1 MTGNSSIAE
10 AVTRPGAD
18 EFAPFYAGYIARIP
32 VGTDPIRE
40 LEAQRQTLPKILSA
54 VGEAGAGFRYAPG
67 KWSIKEVIGHLTDA
81 ERIFSYRI
89 VRIARAD
96 QTPLS
101 GFDENDYVRAAGFD
115 RRTLADLIGEWEA
128 VRRSTVAFAHG
139 LEPARWDHR
148 GSASG
153 NFVSARALIYII
165 PGHVLH
171 HLEVLRTRYG
181 VGATA

>member
-10 AVTRPGAD
+10 TATRPGVD

-40 LEAQRQTLPKILSA
+40 LEAQLQTLPQNLSA

-81 ERIFSYRI
+81 ERIFGYRLL
-89 VRIARAD
+89 RIARAD

-101 GFDENDYVRAAGFD
+101 GFDENEYVRAAGFD
-115 RRTLADLIGEWEA
+115 GRTLADLIGEWET
-128 VRRSTVAFAHG
+128 VRRATIALVKNS
-139 LEPARWDHR
+139 EPGVWERR
-148 GSASG
+148 GTANG
-153 NFVSARALIYII
+153 QTVSARALLFII
-165 PGHVLH
+165 PGHVYH

-181 VGATA
+181 VGGAA